1 MRLKAVAFVTAFC
14 LLSAAS
20 ANAAAASGA
29 DALNAY
35 TSWFSGW
42 VGYLSSIN
50 ATWNSSQFIN
60 AGPSG
65 LSSIIG
71 TITAY
76 NVPTS
81 GTNLVQA
88 FTWYSNP
95 GIIVST
101 AAPVPVPGPEAG
113 AGLGALALG
122 GIAFLVHRRRRLM
135 RLA

>member
-1 MRLKAVAFVTAFC
+1 MRLKAVAFITAFC
-14 LLSAAS
+14 LLGAAN
-20 ANAAAASGA
+20 ANAAVSGA

-35 TSWFSGW
+35 TTWFTGW
-42 VGYLSSIN
+42 VDYLSSIN

-60 AGPSG
+60 AGPGG

-81 GTNLVQA
+81 GTSLVQA
-88 FTWYSNP
+88 FTWYANP
-95 GIIVST
+95 GIIAST

-113 AGLGALALG
+113 AGLAALAMG
-122 GIAFLVHRRRRLM
+122 GVAYLVHRRNRTTQV
-135 RLA
+135 AA